1 MHANL
6 FLRYYS
12 DLDKSHGFYTV
23 SIDGSEPEQLNGK
36 NEGGQLTQ
44 QMLWSKAN
52 LTPGRHTFTLRQHDL
67 SGTYMTLD
75 FFRSVTSEARNNGA
89 IPDSPTLSLLPTSAV

>member
-6 FLRYYS
+6 FFRYYS
-12 DLDKSHGFYTV
+12 DLDTPHGFYTV
-23 SIDGSEPEQLNGK
+23 SIDGSEPERLDGK

-44 QMLWSKAN
+44 LMLWSKTN
-52 LTPGRHTFTLRQHDL
+52 LTTGRHTFTLRQDDL
-67 SGTYMTLD
+67 GGAYMTLD
-75 FFRSVTSEARNNGA
+75 FFRSVAFEARNKDA